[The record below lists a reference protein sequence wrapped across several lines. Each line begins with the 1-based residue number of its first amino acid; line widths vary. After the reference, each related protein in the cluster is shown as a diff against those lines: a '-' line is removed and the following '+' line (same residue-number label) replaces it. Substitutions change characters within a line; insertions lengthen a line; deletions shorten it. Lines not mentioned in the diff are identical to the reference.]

1 MSQQPSLFAFGW
13 LKRKADATGEELAE
27 AGKARA
33 AQEKHL
39 CGVGDRIGA
48 HEIAR
53 DRLDRPG
60 SRTDPLKIFDKERG
74 ETRVCRVSQGGETA
88 VSRAFWMSPTHY

>member
-33 AQEKHL
+33 AQEKEASL
-39 CGVGDRIGA
+39 WRT
-48 HEIAR
+48 EIA
-53 DRLDRPG
+53 
-60 SRTDPLKIFDKERG
+60 
-74 ETRVCRVSQGGETA
+74 
-88 VSRAFWMSPTHY
+88 